1 MLLRG
6 NSFVTQMKLFK
17 IQKMGTTNNKRENI
31 KTGGNKY
38 DDEIE
43 EKESGTWYTHFN
55 RWCSTSGCCI

>member
-17 IQKMGTTNNKRENI
+17 IQKTGTTNNKRENI

-43 EKESGTWYTHFN
+43 EKESGT
-55 RWCSTSGCCI
+55 